1 MFTFASN
8 KKSPLIRRIHA
19 RRVSRMGSRVWG
31 IAPWI
36 RGEICDA
43 RLAQTN
49 IAGVPVNIDLRAFF
63 AATRG
68 CRCK

>member
-1 MFTFASN
+1 
-8 KKSPLIRRIHA
+8 
-19 RRVSRMGSRVWG
+19 MGSRVWG